1 MTVDTFDTVLFAIG
15 RYATT
20 DSLNLKKIGVE
31 TANNKKVKTDSKEI
45 QKTSVD
51 NVYAIGDVVD
61 GLPELTSTAI
71 KMGQNLG
78 RRIANKVL
86 HK

>member
-45 QKTSVD
+45 
-51 NVYAIGDVVD
+51 
-61 GLPELTSTAI
+61 
-71 KMGQNLG
+71 
-78 RRIANKVL
+78 
-86 HK
+86 